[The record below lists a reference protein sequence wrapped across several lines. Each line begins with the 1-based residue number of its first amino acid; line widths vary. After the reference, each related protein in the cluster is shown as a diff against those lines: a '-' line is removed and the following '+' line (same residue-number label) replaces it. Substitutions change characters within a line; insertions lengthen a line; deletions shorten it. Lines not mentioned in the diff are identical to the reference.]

1 MQRLKVLITGTSSG
15 VGKAAAEKFLQEGC
29 TVYGIDI
36 KESSIDDENYI
47 HYISDVRNADNLPE
61 IEGINILINNAGSIN
76 EEEALDTNIKG
87 YINVAEKYCF
97 QPEIRSV
104 VMIGSGCSVTGV
116 DLPFYCASN
125 GARNSYTINLA
136 NRLGELYKIP
146 VNLLGLELVETDF
159 DGLFNYPEKVEEV
172 KKLTLLERSM
182 KLEDAAKW
190 IYFIAVEN
198 KNMTGQCIMID
209 NGESIKHHFVDYR
222 ENV

>member
-15 VGKAAAEKFLQEGC
+15 VGKATAERFLKEGH

-36 KESSIDDENYI
+36 KESSINDKNYT
-47 HYISDVRNADNLPE
+47 HYISDVRDEKSLPE
-61 IEGINILINNAGSIN
+61 LPNINILINNAGSIK
-76 EEEALDTNIKG
+76 EDEALDTNIKG

-97 QPEIRSV
+97 QPEIMSV
-104 VMIGSGCSVTGV
+104 VMIGSGCSITGV

-146 VNLLGLELVETDF
+146 VNLVGLELVETDF
-159 DGLFNYPEKVEEV
+159 DGLFNHPEKVEEV

-182 KLEDAAKW
+182 KLEDASKW
-190 IYFIAVEN
+190 VYFLAVEN
-198 KNMTGQCIMID
+198 KNMTGQCIMVD

-222 ENV
+222 D

>member
-15 VGKAAAEKFLQEGC
+15 VGKATAERFLNEGHE
-29 TVYGIDI
+29 VYGIDI
-36 KESSIDDENYI
+36 RESTIDNENYT
-47 HYISDVRNADNLPE
+47 HYIADVRNADELPE
-61 IEGINILINNAGSIN
+61 IDNINILINNAGSIK

-97 QPEIRSV
+97 QPEIKSV
-104 VMIGSGCSVTGV
+104 VNIGSGCSITGV

-159 DGLFNYPEKVEEV
+159 DGLFDHPEKVEEV

-182 KLEDAAKW
+182 KLEDASKW
-190 IYFIAVEN
+190 VYFIAVEN

-209 NGESIKHHFVDYR
+209 NGESVKHHFVDYR
-222 ENV
+222 D

>member
-15 VGKAAAEKFLQEGC
+15 IGKATAERFLKEGYL
-29 TVYGIDI
+29 VIGFDI
-36 KESSIDDENYI
+36 RPSSIKDDNYI
-47 HYISDVRNADNLPE
+47 HYKVDVRNKEDLPN
-61 IEGINILINNAGSIN
+61 IEDVNILINNAGTIK

-97 QPEIRSV
+97 QPSIKSV
-104 VMIGSGCSVTGV
+104 VMVGSGCSVTGV

-146 VNLLGLELVETDF
+146 VNLVGLELVETDF
-159 DGLFNYPEKVEEV
+159 DGLFNNPSKVEEV

-182 KLEDAAKW
+182 TLEDASKW
-190 IYFIAVEN
+190 IYFLAVEN

-209 NGESIKHHFVDYR
+209 NGESVKHHFVDYR
-222 ENV
+222 E

>member
-15 VGKAAAEKFLQEGC
+15 VGKATAERFLNEGHI
-29 TVYGIDI
+29 VYGIDI
-36 KESSIDDENYI
+36 KESSIDNVNYT
-47 HYISDVRNADNLPE
+47 HYIADVRDEKSLPDLPN
-61 IEGINILINNAGSIN
+61 INILINNAGSIK
-76 EEEALDTNIKG
+76 EDEALDTNIKG

-97 QPEIRSV
+97 QPEIMSV

-146 VNLLGLELVETDF
+146 VNLVGLELVETDF
-159 DGLFNYPEKVEEV
+159 DGLFNHPEKVEEV

-182 KLEDAAKW
+182 KLEDASKW
-190 IYFIAVEN
+190 VYFLAVEN
-198 KNMTGQCIMID
+198 KNMTGQCIMVD

-222 ENV
+222 D

>member
-15 VGKAAAEKFLQEGC
+15 VGKATAEKFLKEGHI
-29 TVYGIDI
+29 VYGIDI
-36 KESSIDDENYI
+36 KESSIDNENYT
-47 HYISDVRNADNLPE
+47 HYISDVRDEKNLPDLPN
-61 IEGINILINNAGSIN
+61 INILINNAGSIK

-97 QPEIRSV
+97 QPEIMSV

-159 DGLFNYPEKVEEV
+159 DGLFNHPEKVEEV

-182 KLEDAAKW
+182 KLEDASEW
-190 IYFIAVEN
+190 VYFIAVKN

-222 ENV
+222 D

>member
-15 VGKAAAEKFLQEGC
+15 VGNATAKLFLEKGHI
-29 TVYGIDI
+29 VYGLDI
-36 KESSIDDENYI
+36 KPCLIKHPNYYHCI
-47 HYISDVRNADNLPE
+47 ADVRNVEALPE
-61 IEGINILINNAGSIN
+61 IDGINILINNAGSIK
-76 EEEALDTNIKG
+76 EEEALDTNITG
-87 YINVAEKYCF
+87 YINVAEKYAF
-97 QPEIRSV
+97 QDKIMSV
-104 VMIGSGCSVTGV
+104 VNIGSGCSITGV

-159 DGLFNYPEKVEEV
+159 DGLFNYPDKVEEV

-190 IYFIAVEN
+190 VYFIAVEN

-209 NGESIKHHFVDYR
+209 NGESVKHHFVDYR
-222 ENV
+222 E

>member
-15 VGKAAAEKFLQEGC
+15 VGKATAERFLNEGHI
-29 TVYGIDI
+29 VYGLDI
-36 KESSIDDENYI
+36 KDGTIDHENYI
-47 HYISDVRNADNLPE
+47 HYKCDVRNDKDLPA
-61 IEGINILINNAGSIN
+61 IQGINILVNNAGSIK

-97 QPEIRSV
+97 QPEIKSV
-104 VMIGSGCSVTGV
+104 VMVGSGCSVTGV

-146 VNLLGLELVETDF
+146 VNLVGLELVETDF
-159 DGLFNYPEKVEEV
+159 DGLFDKPEKVEEV

-182 KLEDAAKW
+182 KLEDASKW
-190 IYFIAVEN
+190 IYFLAVEN
-198 KNMTGQCIMID
+198 KNMTGQCIMVD
-209 NGESIKHHFVDYR
+209 NGESVKHHFVDYR
-222 ENV
+222 D

>member
-15 VGKAAAEKFLQEGC
+15 VGKATAERFLKEGHK
-29 TVYGIDI
+29 VYGIDI
-36 KESSIDDENYI
+36 RESTIDNENYT
-47 HYISDVRNADNLPE
+47 HYIADVRNADELPE
-61 IEGINILINNAGSIN
+61 IENINILINNAGSIK

-97 QPEIRSV
+97 QPEIKSV
-104 VMIGSGCSVTGV
+104 VNIGSGCSITGV

-159 DGLFNYPEKVEEV
+159 DGLFDHPEKVEEV

-182 KLEDAAKW
+182 KLEDASKW
-190 IYFIAVEN
+190 VYFIAVEN

-209 NGESIKHHFVDYR
+209 NGESVKHHFVDYR
-222 ENV
+222 D

>member
-15 VGKAAAEKFLQEGC
+15 IGKATAERFCREGYS
-29 TVYGIDI
+29 VIGFDI
-36 KESSIDDENYI
+36 REGTIKDDNYT
-47 HYISDVRNADNLPE
+47 HYKVDVRNAEELPD
-61 IEGINILINNAGSIN
+61 IGNINILINNAGTIS
-76 EEEALDTNIKG
+76 EEDALDTNIKG

-97 QPEIRSV
+97 QPEIKSV
-104 VMIGSGCSVTGV
+104 VMVGSGCSVTGV

-146 VNLLGLELVETDF
+146 VNLVGLELVETDF
-159 DGLFNYPEKVEEV
+159 DGLFNNPDKVEEV

-182 KLEDAAKW
+182 KLEDASKW
-190 IYFIAVEN
+190 IYFLAVEN

-209 NGESIKHHFVDYR
+209 NGESVKHHFVDYR
-222 ENV
+222 E

>member
-15 VGKAAAEKFLQEGC
+15 IGKATAERFLNEGHE
-29 TVYGIDI
+29 VIGIDI
-36 KESSIDDENYI
+36 RPSTIINDRYSHFIA
-47 HYISDVRNADNLPE
+47 DVRDEKNLPS
-61 IEGINILINNAGSIN
+61 INDINILINNAGTIK
-76 EEEALDTNIKG
+76 EEDALDTNIKG

-97 QPEIRSV
+97 QPNIKSV
-104 VMIGSGCSVTGV
+104 VMVGSGCSVTGV

-146 VNLLGLELVETDF
+146 VNLVGLELVETDF
-159 DGLFNYPEKVEEV
+159 DGLFNNPDKVEEV

-182 KLEDAAKW
+182 TLEDASKW
-190 IYFIAVEN
+190 IYFLAVEN

-209 NGESIKHHFVDYR
+209 NGESVKHHFVDYR
-222 ENV
+222 E

>member
-15 VGKAAAEKFLQEGC
+15 VGKATAERFLNEGYI
-29 TVYGIDI
+29 VYGIDI
-36 KESSIDDENYI
+36 KDSSINHENYT
-47 HYISDVRNADNLPE
+47 HYKSDVRNVDELPE
-61 IEGINILINNAGSIN
+61 INDINILINNAGSIK

-97 QPEIRSV
+97 QPNIKSV
-104 VMIGSGCSVTGV
+104 VMVGSGCSVTGV

-146 VNLLGLELVETDF
+146 VNLVGLELVETDF
-159 DGLFNYPEKVEEV
+159 DGLFEKPHLVEEV

-182 KLEDAAKW
+182 KLEDASEW
-190 IYFIAVEN
+190 IYFLAVKN
-198 KNMTGQCIMID
+198 KNMTGQCIMVD

-222 ENV
+222 GD

>member
-15 VGKAAAEKFLQEGC
+15 VGKATAERFLNEGYI
-29 TVYGIDI
+29 VYGIDI
-36 KESSIDDENYI
+36 KDSSINHENYT
-47 HYISDVRNADNLPE
+47 HYKSDVRNVDELPE
-61 IEGINILINNAGSIN
+61 INDINILINNAGSIK

-97 QPEIRSV
+97 QPNIKSV
-104 VMIGSGCSVTGV
+104 VMVGSGCSVTGV

-146 VNLLGLELVETDF
+146 VNLVGLELVETDF
-159 DGLFNYPEKVEEV
+159 DGLFEKPHLVEEV

-182 KLEDAAKW
+182 KLEDASEW
-190 IYFIAVEN
+190 IYFLAVKN

-222 ENV
+222 GD

>member
-15 VGKAAAEKFLQEGC
+15 VGKATAERFLNEGHI
-29 TVYGIDI
+29 VYGIDI
-36 KESSIDDENYI
+36 KESSIDNVNYTHYIADVRDEN
-47 HYISDVRNADNLPE
+47 SLPDLPN
-61 IEGINILINNAGSIN
+61 INILINNAGSIK
-76 EEEALDTNIKG
+76 EDEALDTNIKG

-97 QPEIRSV
+97 QPEIMSV

-146 VNLLGLELVETDF
+146 VNLVGLELVETDF
-159 DGLFNYPEKVEEV
+159 DGLFNHPEKVEEV

-182 KLEDAAKW
+182 KLEDASKW
-190 IYFIAVEN
+190 VYFLAVEN
-198 KNMTGQCIMID
+198 KNMTGQCIMVD

-222 ENV
+222 D